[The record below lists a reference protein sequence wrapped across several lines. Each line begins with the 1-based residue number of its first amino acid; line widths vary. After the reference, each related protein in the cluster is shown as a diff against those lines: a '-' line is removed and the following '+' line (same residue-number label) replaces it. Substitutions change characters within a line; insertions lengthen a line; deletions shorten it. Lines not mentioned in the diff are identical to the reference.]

1 MHSLLRYSL
10 AATAVLSMAQGA
22 AAHPTANKQ
31 QEKPNKVEGQP
42 GGQVAN
48 AKALYFITNDDDNAL
63 AAIELGADGLI
74 TGNGAVYQTG
84 GKGASGIDGATNS
97 SAAPDSLFS
106 QSSLTVAGKVRWFSS
121 PFHNIS
127 YEY

>member
-10 AATAVLSMAQGA
+10 AATAVLSMARGA
-22 AAHPTANKQ
+22 TAHPTANQ
-31 QEKPNKVEGQP
+31 QEKVEKVEGQK
-42 GGQVAN
+42 GAQAQAQVAN

-84 GKGASGIDGATNS
+84 GKGANGIDGSTNS

-106 QSSLTVAGKVRWFSS
+106 QSSLTVAGKVRCFL
-121 PFHNIS
+121 FL
-127 YEY
+127 

>member
-10 AATAVLSMAQGA
+10 AATAVLSMARGA
-22 AAHPTANKQ
+22 TAHPTANQ
-31 QEKPNKVEGQP
+31 QEKVEKVEGQK
-42 GGQVAN
+42 GAQAQVAN

-84 GKGASGIDGATNS
+84 GKGANGIDGSTNS
-97 SAAPDSLFS
+97 GSP
-106 QSSLTVAGKVRWFSS
+106 TFSS
-121 PFHNIS
+121 EKGLASSMANMEREFEPALTTKMC
-127 YEY
+127 